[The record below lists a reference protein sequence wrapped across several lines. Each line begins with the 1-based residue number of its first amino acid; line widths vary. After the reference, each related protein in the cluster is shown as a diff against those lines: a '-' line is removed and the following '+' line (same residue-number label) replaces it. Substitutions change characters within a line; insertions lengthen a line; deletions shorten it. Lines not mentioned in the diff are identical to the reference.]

1 MTSKHT
7 PGPPTFLATSRS
19 TSSPLGRKTEHEVP
33 CKKSV
38 SVSVSVGFKGV
49 RSFYLL
55 TYLNL
60 PLSYAPVDGFGGRQ
74 LGGTVR

>member
-1 MTSKHT
+1 M
-7 PGPPTFLATSRS
+7 G
-19 TSSPLGRKTEHEVP
+19 SSP

-38 SVSVSVGFKGV
+38 SVVFKGV

-60 PLSYAPVDGFGGRQ
+60 PLSYAPLDGGQGMGC
-74 LGGTVR
+74 LGGASR

>member
-1 MTSKHT
+1 M
-7 PGPPTFLATSRS
+7 G
-19 TSSPLGRKTEHEVP
+19 SSP

-38 SVSVSVGFKGV
+38 SVSVVLHGV

>member
-1 MTSKHT
+1 M
-7 PGPPTFLATSRS
+7 G
-19 TSSPLGRKTEHEVP
+19 SSP

-38 SVSVSVGFKGV
+38 SVSVVFKGGSV

>member
-1 MTSKHT
+1 MNQETGYEKRHGKWAHL
-7 PGPPTFLATSRS
+7 PVKKVLV
-19 TSSPLGRKTEHEVP
+19 LGFRR
-33 CKKSV
+33 
-38 SVSVSVGFKGV
+38 F